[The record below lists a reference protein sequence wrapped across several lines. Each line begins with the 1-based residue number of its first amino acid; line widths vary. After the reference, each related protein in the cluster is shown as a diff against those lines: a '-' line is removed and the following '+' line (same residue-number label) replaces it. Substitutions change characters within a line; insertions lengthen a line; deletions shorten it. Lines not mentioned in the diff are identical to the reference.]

1 MSPWF
6 FQSKVEVQ
14 NKTENH
20 GKFSPLLIA
29 NQNWYLAKLKFGMIL
44 GKRKNF
50 PPEKLVTYKTPD
62 VLYTAFN
69 IAGPSSAW
77 FF

>member
-29 NQNWYLAKLKFGMIL
+29 NQNLYLAKLKFGMIL
-44 GKRKNF
+44 GKRK
-50 PPEKLVTYKTPD
+50 KLS
-62 VLYTAFN
+62 
-69 IAGPSSAW
+69 AGKIGNL
-77 FF
+77 